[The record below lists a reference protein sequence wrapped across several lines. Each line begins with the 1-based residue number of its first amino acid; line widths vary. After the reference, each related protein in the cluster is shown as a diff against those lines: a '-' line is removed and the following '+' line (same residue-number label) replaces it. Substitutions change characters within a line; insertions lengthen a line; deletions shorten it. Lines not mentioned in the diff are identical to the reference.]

1 LRPQFRLDLQLEGDT
16 RRFEVEVNETWEA
29 TTLLAE
35 LTPKLPPNTRELTLK
50 IVTASANLVRVQLI
64 TTMRLEYEGK
74 WDMLGFD
81 LLETA
86 DTHAMTLVG
95 WLAGRERASVEEVAH
110 FLEQTEQASQMVLSR
125 LMEQGVLLE
134 TREEGEAFY
143 QVHFAARR
151 RRQAT
156 TAIWRAL
163 DGPGEVAVHKR
174 NAAQSMK
181 KGMRLSR
188 MKEWVQGEQARS
200 WLALG
205 PLFLIFLLVEWLFV
219 NKLESFSQL
228 LSFVGVVAIAVTA
241 GVFPVLLLLASRR
254 KGVNVPGFVLPFLA
268 HPIVAGGI
276 YLVAVSILFLHG
288 LLIWQNLFQRAVAIL
303 VGVVILG
310 VTHLMVRKGAF
321 ARRVVIEVRQDPAV
335 TEQSGGTFMVTDCGR
350 AATQARIWLGYPD
363 GERVYQGALGAI
375 PEFGDLCSAKFHV
388 PVIKAQELMIWVH
401 RVTPEGQSENLP
413 ALLKVS
419 SGTKIR
425 EFHVDGVSKQF
436 ILSLRDIVK
445 KDSKGSARETDQLE
459 IEVQLA
465 GNTVGKK

>member
-1 LRPQFRLDLQLEGDT
+1 
-16 RRFEVEVNETWEA
+16 
-29 TTLLAE
+29 
-35 LTPKLPPNTRELTLK
+35 
-50 IVTASANLVRVQLI
+50 
-64 TTMRLEYEGK
+64 
-74 WDMLGFD
+74 
-81 LLETA
+81 
-86 DTHAMTLVG
+86 
-95 WLAGRERASVEEVAH
+95 VEEVAH

-125 LMEQGVLLE
+125 LVEQGVLLE
-134 TREEGEAFY
+134 TREEGEAVY

-156 TAIWRAL
+156 TAIWQAL

-188 MKEWVQGEQARS
+188 MKAWVHGEQARS
-200 WLALG
+200 WLALS
-205 PLFLIFLLVEWLFV
+205 PLLLIFLLVEWLFV

-254 KGVNVPGFVLPFLA
+254 KGENVPGFVLPFLT
-268 HPIVAGGI
+268 HPMVAGGI

-288 LLIWQNLFQRAVAIL
+288 LLIWQNPFQRMVAIL

-310 VTHLMVRKGAF
+310 VTYLMVRNGAF

-335 TEQSGGTFMVTDCGR
+335 TEQAGGTFMVTDCGR
-350 AATQARIWLGYPD
+350 AATQAMVWLGYPD

-375 PEFGDLCSAKFHV
+375 PEFGDLCSATFHM
-388 PVIKAQELMIWVH
+388 PVTEARELMIWVH

-419 SGTKIR
+419 SGTEIR

-436 ILSLRDIVK
+436 ILSLRDLVK
-445 KDSKGSARETDQLE
+445 KDSKGSAHETDQLE

-465 GNTVGKK
+465 GNTARKK